1 MRACVQVRDVQ
12 AGPGERARGWLTIG
26 ETPGG
31 PLRVPLVIINGR
43 EDGPAL
49 CLTAGVHA
57 TEYAPIDA
65 AIRLLQTIQPDTL
78 RGVVIVVPV
87 TNMRMFEH
95 RTGFVSPLDGLNLNR
110 IAPGR
115 PDGSITEIL
124 ADVLLREV
132 IGAAE
137 YHIDL
142 HAGDLGEV
150 LLPFAGYALTGRPDL
165 DRKGEAL
172 ARAFT
177 PWLISLAPPHGS
189 IPPFPGSLNY
199 SASRNGV
206 VSILAECGGNGTLE
220 EGDVQTHVTGVQN
233 IETPISEYYS
243 CFLPERRN
251 SRRPR
256 VAARDRIVVR
266 AGRSGLLR
274 TLVRIGDEIRAGQE
288 VAEIRDVFGDV
299 VERVSAPGAGIAGLI
314 WSHKVVNTGDP
325 IVRYWITEPA

>member
-1 MRACVQVRDVQ
+1 MRARVQVRDITAQ
-12 AGPGERARGWLTIG
+12 PGERARGWLTIG

-31 PLRVPLVIINGR
+31 PLRVPLVIINGS
-43 EDGPAL
+43 EEGPTL

-57 TEYAPIDA
+57 TEYAPIAA
-65 AIRLLQTIQPDTL
+65 AIRLLQTIRPDTL
-78 RGVVIVVPV
+78 RGAVIVVPV

-115 PDGSITEIL
+115 RDGSISEIL
-124 ADVLLREV
+124 VDVLLREV

-142 HAGDLGEV
+142 HAGDVGEL
-150 LLPFAGYALTGRPDL
+150 LLPFAGYALTGRADL

-177 PWLISLAPPHGS
+177 PWLISLASPDGS

-199 SASRNGV
+199 AANKNGV
-206 VSILAECGGNGTLE
+206 VSILGECGGNATLE

-233 IETPISEYYS
+233 VMRSLGMIDGGP
-243 CFLPERRN
+243 PPDG
-251 SRRPR
+251 PR
-256 VAARDRIVVR
+256 IAARDRIVVR
-266 AGRSGLLR
+266 AGRAGLLHM
-274 TLVRIGDEIRAGQE
+274 LVRIGDEISAGQQ

-299 VERVSAPGAGIAGLI
+299 VERVCAPGAGIAGLI
-314 WSHKVVNTGDP
+314 WTHKVVNTGDP
-325 IVRYWITEPA
+325 IVRYWITQPA

>member
-78 RGVVIVVPV
+78 RGAVIVVPV

-233 IETPISEYYS
+233 VMRSLGMIDGGSP
-243 CFLPERRN
+243 PDG
-251 SRRPR
+251 PR

-266 AGRSGLLR
+266 AGKSGLLR

>member
-1 MRACVQVRDVQ
+1 MRAPVQVRDIT

-31 PLRVPLVIINGR
+31 PLRVPLAIINGR
-43 EDGPAL
+43 QDGPTL

-65 AIRLLQTIQPDTL
+65 AIRVLQTVRPDTL
-78 RGVVIVVPV
+78 RGALIVVPV

-95 RTGFVSPLDGLNLNR
+95 RMGFVSPLDGLNLNR
-110 IAPGR
+110 VAPGR
-115 PDGSITEIL
+115 PDGSISEIL

-142 HAGDLGEV
+142 HAGDLGEI
-150 LLPFAGYALTGRPDL
+150 LLPFAGYALTGHADL
-165 DRKGEAL
+165 DRKGAAL

-177 PWLISLAPPHGS
+177 PRLISLAPPHGS
-189 IPPFPGSLNY
+189 IPPFAGSLNY
-199 SASRNGV
+199 CASRNGI

-220 EGDVQTHVTGVQN
+220 ESDVQTHVTGVQN
-233 IETPISEYYS
+233 VMRSLSMIDGGP
-243 CFLPERRN
+243 PPDG
-251 SRRPR
+251 PR

-266 AGRSGLLR
+266 AERSGLLR
-274 TLVRIGDEIRAGQE
+274 TLVRIGDEIRAGQQ

-299 VERVSAPGAGIAGLI
+299 VERVPTPGAGLVGLI
-314 WSHKVVNTGDP
+314 WSHKMVNTGDP
-325 IVRYWITEPA
+325 IIRYWITEAA